1 MIRRLSLLCLLL
13 VLGACNPLSP
23 TPVDSGIQGQVSI
36 GPLCPVVQE
45 GMDCADQ
52 PYQANFTVLTS
63 NGKEVTRFQSDAD
76 GIFKISLSPGDY
88 TLRPESPNSLPYAPG
103 QPFTVL
109 AGQFT
114 QLTVSYDS
122 GIR

>member
-1 MIRRLSLLCLLL
+1 MIRKLSLVCILLL
-13 VLGACNPLSP
+13 VGACSPLNP

-45 GMDCADQ
+45 GMDCADK
-52 PYQANFTVLTS
+52 PYQASFTVLTS
-63 NGKEVTRFQSDAD
+63 KGKEVTRFQSDAN
-76 GIFKISLSPGDY
+76 GIFEIALSPGDY
-88 TLRPESPNSLPYAPG
+88 ILRPESPNVMPYAAE

-114 QLTVSYDS
+114 QLIVSYDS